1 MEHEHHE
8 EQGHE
13 VSFGIFALIWLG
25 LMVLTGLTVVAAG
38 VDLGNA
44 NVIIALVIATIK
56 VTLVGAFF
64 MHLKYEPLYIKL
76 MVAVA
81 ILILV
86 IILSLTFLDTGRWT
100 SEEEIPEPDKT
111 SLINT

>member
-25 LMVLTGLTVVAAG
+25 LMVLTGLTVIAAG
-38 VDLGNA
+38 FDLGNA

-64 MHLKYEPLYIKL
+64 MHLKYEPLYLKL
-76 MVAVA
+76 MLLVA
-81 ILILV
+81 IFVLTSMLV
-86 IILSLTFLDTGRWT
+86 LTFVDTAFRP
-100 SEEEIPEPDKT
+100 EEETAEPDKT
-111 SLINT
+111 SLIIRK

>member
-1 MEHEHHE
+1 MEHEHYE

-38 VDLGNA
+38 INLGNA
-44 NVIIALVIATIK
+44 NVIIALAIATVK

-76 MVAVA
+76 MVLVS
-81 ILILV
+81 ILV
-86 IILSLTFLDTGRWT
+86 LTIILTLTFIDTAFRGKDN
-100 SEEEIPEPDKT
+100 PKPDKT
-111 SLINT
+111 SVTNK